1 MARRLHGALGGLSRP
16 RSLNL
21 PRPWPRRTLS
31 ALAASAW
38 HSTTP
43 LPSDPILGLVAAF
56 KEDTAAQKVNLA
68 QGAYRTDTG
77 TPFVLDSVKEA
88 ERRVAADLRDGRS
101 DKVSRWR
108 RPCSCRRGSSSA
120 DRRASRTREHGPSY
134 LRPLQSTP
142 ALSLTPPSVSTCQCP
157 AALSPSYL
165 RPVQSKPQ
173 LRAD

>member
-1 MARRLHGALGGLSRP
+1 MRQSRARAAFALHYVSTARPMARRLHGALGGLSRP

-101 DKVSRWR
+101 DKDGGAVLV
-108 RPCSCRRGSSSA
+108 
-120 DRRASRTREHGPSY
+120 RAAVEAAAQTAERHVQENTGLIAAGCDGEKRQTRLH
-134 LRPLQSTP
+134 
-142 ALSLTPPSVSTCQCP
+142 
-157 AALSPSYL
+157 
-165 RPVQSKPQ
+165 
-173 LRAD
+173 LRAFA